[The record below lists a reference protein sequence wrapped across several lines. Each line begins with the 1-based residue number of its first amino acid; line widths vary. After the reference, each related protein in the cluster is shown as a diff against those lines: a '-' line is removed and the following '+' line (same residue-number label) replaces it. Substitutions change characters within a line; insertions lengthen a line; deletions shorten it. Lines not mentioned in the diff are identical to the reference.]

1 VNPQTVDE
9 YIAACPPKTRR
20 LLEKVRQT
28 IRRAAPGAGET
39 ISYRMPVYKLNGV
52 VVWFG
57 AFKGH
62 IGLYPPVRGKAAL
75 MKAVAPFAGPKGN
88 LRFPFDRP
96 LPLALIARIVK
107 WRVQQNLAK
116 KRAKE
121 RDIIRP

>member
-1 VNPQTVDE
+1 
-9 YIAACPPKTRR
+9 
-20 LLEKVRQT
+20 
-28 IRRAAPGAGET
+28 
-39 ISYRMPVYKLNGV
+39 MPAFKLNGV

-88 LRFPFDRP
+88 LRFPYDRP

-107 WRVQQNLAK
+107 WRVQENLAK
-116 KRAKE
+116 KRAK
-121 RDIIRP
+121 